1 MLRLAV
7 QVLVSSGDV
16 VTDED
21 IAGLLARTARRSGC
35 SRGAAAAM
43 ALRPGFAPLAVAA
56 NGPLPTDPPC
66 DHRDPLVRCRNA
78 VHAEMFVLTSL
89 ALRGLRTAGVT
100 VASTT
105 APCYRCAQLMVAA
118 GVGEVL
124 YVDEFREPE
133 GLEIL
138 RRAGVPVRK
147 IGESHA

>member
-1 MLRLAV
+1 MLWGAV
-7 QVLVSSGDV
+7 PLPLSSGDA
-16 VTDED
+16 VTDDEMV
-21 IAGLLARTARRSGC
+21 GLLARAARRSGC
-35 SRGAAAAM
+35 SRGANAAM
-43 ALRPGFAPLAVAA
+43 ALRPGVAPLVVAA

-78 VHAEMFVLTSL
+78 VHAEMYVLTGL

-124 YVDEFREPE
+124 YVAEFREPE

-147 IGESHA
+147 IGES